1 VPDGLLLIDKP
12 KGITSHDAVDAV
24 RRALDIRKVGHAGTL
39 DPMATG
45 LLVMGVGRATRLLR
59 FLGDMDKEY
68 EGTARLGEET
78 DTLDAEG
85 EVVRTAAVDASEGD
99 VVAAMTALTGE
110 LQQRPPAYSAVKV
123 GGRRLHR
130 EARAGRALE
139 AELRTVRVDAFELR
153 GFDGRDVE
161 FRAVV
166 SGGTY
171 VRSLAADLGSALG
184 TGAHLTRLARTR
196 IGPFR
201 VEDASPPDAP
211 GPVLP
216 IERAVAH
223 LPRMELS
230 EDEAEAARH
239 GRPLGP
245 PDGPGFHAAF
255 DPAGRLVGVYR
266 DCGAKACPE
275 VVLPGPR

>member
-1 VPDGLLLIDKP
+1 VPDGILLIDKP
-12 KGITSHDAVDAV
+12 RGITSHDAVDAV
-24 RRALDIRKVGHAGTL
+24 RRALGVRKVGHAGTL

-78 DTLDAEG
+78 DTLDADG
-85 EVVRTAAVDASEGD
+85 EIVRTAPVHVSEAE
-99 VVAAMTALTGE
+99 VAAAMAELTGE
-110 LQQRPPAYSAVKV
+110 VEQQPPAYSAVRV

-130 EARAGRALE
+130 EARAGRALA
-139 AELRTVRVDAFELR
+139 AEPRTVRVDAFELG
-153 GFDGRDVE
+153 GFDGRDIE
-161 FRAVV
+161 FRVV
-166 SGGTY
+166 CSGGTY
-171 VRSLAADLGSALG
+171 VRSLAADLGARLG
-184 TGAHLTRLARTR
+184 TGAHLVRLVRTR

-201 VEDASPPDAP
+201 AEDASPPDGP
-211 GPVLP
+211 GPLLP

-230 EDEAEAARH
+230 EDEAQAARH

-255 DPAGRLVGVYR
+255 DPDGRLVGVYR
-266 DCGAKACPE
+266 DCGTRACPE
-275 VVLPGPR
+275 VVVPA

>member
-1 VPDGLLLIDKP
+1 MTDGLLLVDKP

-24 RRALDIRKVGHAGTL
+24 RGALGIRKVGHAGTL

-68 EGTARLGEET
+68 EGTGRLGEET

-85 EVVRTAAVDASEGD
+85 EVVRTAPVDVSEAD
-99 VVAAMTALTGE
+99 VVEGMAALTGE
-110 LQQRPPAYSAVKV
+110 LRQRPPVYSAVKV

-130 EARAGRALE
+130 EARAGRAVD
-139 AELRTVRVDAFELR
+139 AELRIVRVDLFELR
-153 GFDGRDVE
+153 AFDGRDVD
-161 FRAVV
+161 FRAVC

-171 VRSLAADLGSALG
+171 VRSLIADLGGRLR
-184 TGAHLTRLARTR
+184 TGAHLTRLVRTR
-196 IGPFR
+196 IGPFG
-201 VEDASPPDAP
+201 VQEASPPDAP
-211 GPVLP
+211 GALLP

-255 DPAGRLVGVYR
+255 DPGGRLVGVYR
-266 DCGAKACPE
+266 DCGTRACPE
-275 VVLPGPR
+275 VVLPD

>member
-1 VPDGLLLIDKP
+1 MTDGLLLVDKP

-24 RRALDIRKVGHAGTL
+24 RGALGIRKVGHAGTL

-68 EGTARLGEET
+68 EGTGRLGEET

-85 EVVRTAAVDASEGD
+85 EVVRAAPVDVYEAD
-99 VVAAMTALTGE
+99 VVEGMAALTGE
-110 LQQRPPAYSAVKV
+110 LRQRPPAYSAVKV

-130 EARAGRALE
+130 EARAGRAVE
-139 AELRTVRVDAFELR
+139 AGLRIVRVDLFELR
-153 GFDGRDVE
+153 AFDGRDVD
-161 FRAVV
+161 FRAVC

-171 VRSLAADLGSALG
+171 VRSLIADLGGRLR
-184 TGAHLTRLARTR
+184 TGAHLTRLVRTR
-196 IGPFR
+196 IGPFG
-201 VEDASPPDAP
+201 VQEASPPDAP
-211 GPVLP
+211 GALLP

-255 DPAGRLVGVYR
+255 DPGGRLVGVYR
-266 DCGAKACPE
+266 DCGTRACPE
-275 VVLPGPR
+275 VVLPD